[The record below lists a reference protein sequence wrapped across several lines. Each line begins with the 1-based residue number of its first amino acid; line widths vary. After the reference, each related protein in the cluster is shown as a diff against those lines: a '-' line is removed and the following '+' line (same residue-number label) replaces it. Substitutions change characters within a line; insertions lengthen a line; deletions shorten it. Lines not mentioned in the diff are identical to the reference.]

1 MSYLGLD
8 IGTSGCKAAVFDGE
22 GRLLALAYREYPT
35 LSPRPGWAELDP
47 EQVAGACFAV
57 IKEAAGQCPGD
68 AVTALAISSQGEAF
82 MPLDGEGR
90 VLANAMVS
98 SDARAAGLARS
109 WSERFGRE
117 RLYRITGHTPHAFF
131 SLFKLAWLRENAP
144 EIWQSARKFFCFEDF
159 LQQRLGVEP
168 PGISWALAGRT
179 MLFDVTKHEWSGEIL
194 DELGLSPEQL
204 ARPVASG
211 QIAGFVAPAIARE
224 LGLSERVAVV
234 PGGHDQPCAGLGA
247 GAIAPGSAMYATGT
261 VECITPA
268 FDRPVFTEALF
279 QGNLCTYD
287 HVVPGLYA
295 TVAFSLTGGNL
306 LKWFRDQWSRSEVRE
321 AQATGANAY
330 ELILAQLPAEP
341 SSLLVLPYFTP
352 SGTPYFE
359 ASPMGAILG
368 LTLGTTRAE
377 VLRALLEGVAF
388 EMRLNL
394 DLMER
399 SGIGIRDLVA
409 VGGGA
414 RNSRWTQLKADV
426 LGKPIRQ
433 AAVTEAGCLGA
444 AMLACAAQ
452 TGEAL
457 TSLVGRWVKMGETV
471 EPIPEHAEY
480 YQKRYAAYQGLY
492 PALRGMMGHPC

>member
-8 IGTSGCKAAVFDGE
+8 VGTSGCKAALFNDE
-22 GRLLALAYREYPT
+22 GKLLGFAYREYLI

-47 EQVAGACFAV
+47 EQVAAACFAV
-57 IKEAAGQCPGD
+57 IKEAAAQSAGD
-68 AVTALAISSQGEAF
+68 PVTALAISSQGEAF
-82 MPLDGEGR
+82 VPLDAKGR

-98 SDARAAGLARS
+98 SDARAAEMVRT

-131 SLFKLAWLRENAP
+131 SLFKLAWLRKNEP
-144 EIWQSARKFFCFEDF
+144 EVWQSARQFLCFEDF
-159 LQQRLGVEP
+159 IQQRLGVTP
-168 PGISWALAGRT
+168 PGISWSLAGRT
-179 MLFDVTKHEWSGEIL
+179 MLFDVTTHQWSGEIL
-194 DELGLSPEQL
+194 EELGLSPERL

-211 QIAGFVAPAIARE
+211 QIAGRVAPAVARE
-224 LGLSERVAVV
+224 LGLAENAVVV

-306 LKWFRDQWSRSEVRE
+306 LKWFRDEWSRCEVLE

-330 ELILAQLPAEP
+330 ELILKQLPARP
-341 SSLLVLPYFTP
+341 TSLMVLPYFTP

-359 ASPMGAILG
+359 PSSMGAILG
-368 LTLGTTRAE
+368 LTLGTKRPE

-394 DLMER
+394 ELMEN
-399 SGIGIRDLVA
+399 SGMPIRDLVA

-414 RNSRWTQLKADV
+414 RNPLWTQLKADV

-433 AAVTEAGCLGA
+433 ATVTEAGCLGA
-444 AMLACAAQ
+444 GMLACAAQ
-452 TGEAL
+452 TGEPL
-457 TSLVGRWVKMGETV
+457 PCLVERWVKPGNTI
-471 EPIPEHAEY
+471 EPLPDNAAF
-480 YQKRYAAYQGLY
+480 YQERYAVYKKLY
-492 PALRGMMGHPC
+492 PALRELR